1 MAHDVSVLEVL
12 LYGKPV
18 GTLTRLSGDRTL
30 FAFNEAYIADEHR
43 PTLSLGFKDDLGRLM
58 TDFNPVRTRIMPFFS
73 NLLPEGRMR
82 AYLAGRA
89 GVNPAREFFLLW
101 VLGKDLAGAV
111 TVRPADGE
119 AWPPYAHDNP
129 NGKDRDFRENSL
141 RFSLAGVQL
150 KFSAIE
156 DAGKGLTIPAKGVG
170 GSWIVKL
177 PSRDFDSVP
186 ENEYSMMTLA
196 RLVGIDAPPVRLV
209 DVSEIGNLPSG
220 MEKLR
225 GQALAIERFDRL
237 SDGTQ
242 VHIEDFAQIFRLYP
256 ADKYGK
262 ASSMNIATV
271 IGAES
276 GDSDIAEFVRRLTF
290 NALIGNADMHVK
302 NWSVMYTD
310 TRHAVLAPAYDFVAT
325 IAYIPDE
332 AAALKVSRTKRF
344 DAFSEEE
351 LAHMAARAHL
361 PKRMV
366 LETALET
373 VARFHEQWQAQKKN
387 LALQTDAIKA
397 IETHMKKIPLAQPAV
412 AA

>member
-82 AYLAGRA
+82 AYLAERA

-129 NGKDRDFRENSL
+129 NGKDQDFRENSL

-196 RLVGIDAPPVRLV
+196 RLVGIDVPPVRLV

-276 GDSDIAEFVRRLTF
+276 GDSDIAEFVRRMTF